1 MADNTWYWTLEDS
14 SGAPV
19 EVSADFAGITFVD
32 QAEAEAWVG
41 EVFADLAAEGVDSVT
56 LFEGDRK
63 VYGPM
68 SLHA

>member
-1 MADNTWYWTLEDS
+1 MAGNAWYWTLNDA

-19 EVSADFAGITFVD
+19 QVSADFADRTFAD

-41 EVFADLAAEGVDSVT
+41 EFFADLAAEGVDSVT
-56 LFEGDRK
+56 LFEGGRE

>member
-1 MADNTWYWTLEDS
+1 MAGNAWYWTLEDA

-19 EVSADFAGITFVD
+19 EVSADFAGRTFPD

-41 EVFADLAAEGVDSVT
+41 EFFADLAEEGVDSVT
-56 LFEGDRK
+56 LYEADRK